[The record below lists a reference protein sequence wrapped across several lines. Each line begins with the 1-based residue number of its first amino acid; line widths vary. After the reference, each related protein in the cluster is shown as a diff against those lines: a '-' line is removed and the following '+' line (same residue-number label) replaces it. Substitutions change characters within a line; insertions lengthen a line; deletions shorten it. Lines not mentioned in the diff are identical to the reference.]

1 MKHQLGQQKKGTM
14 SELPHCLQA
23 TTNLLMEKATQ
34 HADDDQAALAMEEGR
49 DPTLQPELDLPDDH
63 LGAAYAS
70 ASG

>member
-1 MKHQLGQQKKGTM
+1 MQQRLGQQKLGTM

-23 TTNLLMEKATQ
+23 TTNLLMEEATQ
-34 HADDDQAALAMEEGR
+34 LADHDQAALAMEEGS
-49 DPTLQPELDLPDDH
+49 DSTLPLDLPDDH